1 MMVRPAAEEVLL
13 IIRVRIDATLNKVT
27 MKPTLNI
34 KLIDTPKTDGFAAVG
49 KNLNG
54 FRQACLFYSFR
65 RYVWLN
71 FHDERSVSI
80 AQCCLI
86 NQKYIIANKFS

>member
-54 FRQACLFYSFR
+54 FR
-65 RYVWLN
+65 
-71 FHDERSVSI
+71 
-80 AQCCLI
+80 
-86 NQKYIIANKFS
+86 